1 MYIKS
6 FQEESLYV
14 YKLRIVSNERRPDEY
29 KYELE
34 MCEHYYIDE
43 DEGQEVRS
51 LCFKTGNG
59 YNASNGVITN
69 VRNTISKYN
78 LE

>member
-1 MYIKS
+1 
-6 FQEESLYV
+6 
-14 YKLRIVSNERRPDEY
+14 
-29 KYELE
+29 

-51 LCFKTGNG
+51 LCFKANKG
-59 YNASNGVITN
+59 YSASNGVITN
-69 VRNTISKYN
+69 IKNTISKYN

>member
-1 MYIKS
+1 
-6 FQEESLYV
+6 
-14 YKLRIVSNERRPDEY
+14 
-29 KYELE
+29 

-51 LCFKTGNG
+51 LLFKTGKR

-69 VRNTISKYN
+69 VKILY
-78 LE
+78 

>member
-1 MYIKS
+1 
-6 FQEESLYV
+6 
-14 YKLRIVSNERRPDEY
+14 
-29 KYELE
+29 

-51 LCFKTGNG
+51 LLFKTGKG
-59 YNASNGVITN
+59 YASNGVITN
-69 VRNTISKYN
+69 IKNTILKYN

>member
-1 MYIKS
+1 MPIKG

-14 YKLRIVSNERRPDEY
+14 YKLRIVLNERRTDEY

-51 LCFKTGNG
+51 LCFKANKG
-59 YNASNGVITN
+59 YSASNGVITN
-69 VRNTISKYN
+69 VKILY
-78 LE
+78 

>member
-1 MYIKS
+1 
-6 FQEESLYV
+6 
-14 YKLRIVSNERRPDEY
+14 
-29 KYELE
+29 

-78 LE
+78 LK